1 MLNVQRILDTDIL
14 IVGGGIAGLMAAICG
29 GEQGIATIVA
39 EKAHVRR
46 SGSGATG
53 NDHFLCFMPEIQK
66 ITLKEMINEMMAGQV
81 GPWHDTLL
89 TKVFLERTAEM
100 VHRWHSW
107 GINMKPFGPD
117 YVYMGHAFPDRPRM
131 YVKYDGHN
139 QKEILVKKAKEN
151 GALFLNHHPVT
162 DLLAEDGRVTG
173 ALLMDVRED
182 EPRFTLVRAGAV
194 IMATGCSTRLYPNSM
209 TPAMLFNSG
218 FCPSCAGGMASA
230 YRIGARLVNMEHP
243 YTHAGTRY
251 FARCG
256 KATWIGVYKYPDG
269 RPIGPFVRRP
279 DREIG
284 DNTSDVWK
292 SVFADLMANGTG
304 PAYLDCTEA
313 SPEDLEFMRQGMISE
328 GLTSQ
333 LDYMDR
339 EGIDPARHAVEF
351 GRYEPLLF
359 GRGLEIDETG
369 STNIKGLYVAGDP
382 IGNFRSGI
390 AGAVT
395 WGWISAENASR
406 HVKEAELSERARE
419 DPLIAARL
427 ALYEKLLRRENGAPW
442 QEFNIALQQLMN
454 DYCPPAPR
462 VRSET
467 LLRAGLKYMGDLRA
481 HALRDMAAPNSHTLM
496 RGLEVLDLVD
506 LGEAVMTAA
515 RERRETRV
523 QHIRSD
529 CPFTSLSDGEK
540 FINVE
545 LKNGRP
551 VTSWRR
557 RRML

>member
-14 IVGGGIAGLMAAICG
+14 IVGGGIAGLMAAICA

-89 TKVFLERTAEM
+89 TKVFLVRTAEM

-117 YVYMGHAFPDRPRM
+117 YVYMGHAFPDRPRI

-406 HVKEAELSERARE
+406 HVKEAELSERTRE

>member
-14 IVGGGIAGLMAAICG
+14 IVGGGIAGLMAAICA

>member
-14 IVGGGIAGLMAAICG
+14 IVGGGIAGLMAAICA

-529 CPFTSLSDGEK
+529 CPFTSLSYGEK

>member
-1 MLNVQRILDTDIL
+1 MIPLKEQLDADVAVI
-14 IVGGGIAGLMAAICG
+14 GGGIAGLMAAIAAADKG
-29 GEQGIATIVA
+29 ARVVLLD
-39 EKAHVRR
+39 KANTKR
-46 SGSGATG
+46 SGAGATG
-53 NDHFLCFMPEIQK
+53 NDHFLCWIPEKHGDISVVYEEFMDSQNA
-66 ITLKEMINEMMAGQV
+66 TSN
-81 GPWHDTLL
+81 DTPL
-89 TKVFLERTAEM
+89 VMRFLETSPKIVNM
-100 VHRWHSW
+100 WNDW
-107 GINMKPFGPD
+107 GINMKPTGD
-117 YVYMGHAFPDRPRM
+117 YHFEGHAYPGRPRIFL
-131 YVKYDGHN
+131 KYDGHN
-139 QKEILVKKAKEN
+139 QKKVLTEQARKRGVKI
-151 GALFLNHHPVT
+151 LNHSPVLEMFRDT
-162 DLLAEDGRVTG
+162 GGVTG
-173 ALLMDVRED
+173 VLALDVTGDDPSFRI
-182 EPRFTLVRAGAV
+182 VRAKAV
-194 IMATGCSTRLYPNSM
+194 VAATGYVSRLFTTDP
-209 TPAMLFNSG
+209 TPSQMFNTNM
-218 FCPSCAGGMASA
+218 CPSGTGDSIAQAW
-230 YRIGARLVNMEHP
+230 RIGAYLVNMEKT
-243 YTHAGTRY
+243 YRHAGPR
-251 FARCG
+251 FLARCG

>member
-14 IVGGGIAGLMAAICG
+14 IVGGGIAGLMAAICA

-256 KATWIGVYKYPDG
+256 KATWTGVYKYPDG

>member
-14 IVGGGIAGLMAAICG
+14 IVGGGIAGLMAAICA

-66 ITLKEMINEMMAGQV
+66 ITLKEMSNEMMAGQV

-406 HVKEAELSERARE
+406 HVKEAELSERTRE

>member
-14 IVGGGIAGLMAAICG
+14 IVGGGIAGLMAAICA

-406 HVKEAELSERARE
+406 HVKEAELSERTRE

>member
-14 IVGGGIAGLMAAICG
+14 IVGGGIAGLMAAICA
-29 GEQGIATIVA
+29 GEQGIVTIVA

>member
-14 IVGGGIAGLMAAICG
+14 IVGGGIAGLMAAICA

-46 SGSGATG
+46 SGSGATR

-406 HVKEAELSERARE
+406 HVKEAELSERTRE